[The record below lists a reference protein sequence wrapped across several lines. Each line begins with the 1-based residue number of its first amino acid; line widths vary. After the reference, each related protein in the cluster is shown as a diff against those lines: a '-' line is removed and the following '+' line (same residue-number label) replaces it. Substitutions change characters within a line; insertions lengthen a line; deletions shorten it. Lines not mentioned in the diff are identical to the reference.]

1 MVLETDIADYAVKE
15 PQKKVVENLFGWKKM
30 SKGISNF
37 QIEKALKEIDDPD
50 INENFVGAFRIG
62 SET

>member
-1 MVLETDIADYAVKE
+1 
-15 PQKKVVENLFGWKKM
+15 M

-50 INENFVGAFRIG
+50 INENFVAAFRIG